1 MKEYTKKMICHLKR
15 GILSSLIFGTLAFCT
30 GSIAFA
36 QEETQPVPGNIGTT
50 NSPIY
55 NGPFPSTF
63 QKELVG
69 PLLLLRAGEVNEAN
83 TELTLPLYEGKLRD
97 GKKVWYVLT
106 DTSDQG
112 NANALGLN
120 FSAKLIY
127 AETGKAVRMARIE
140 KGMLIFEKGAVDFKP
155 ERSYTPGDGANP
167 FPPKASNPGSIGD
180 ADYSP
185 LVKIV
190 NAGGHIYNAPMIA
203 FNVDAKQISF
213 PNGNVDHRLVH
224 DKVLRID
231 PEKGTVTFKLT
242 PGFSFARP
250 VMYLSFDSNDPVAAV
265 LEAST
270 YSLGMKDLLVGT
282 DDGAFSPVERLFVF
296 LNGPTGKG
304 NPQRQG
310 INSAILDQI
319 GEPLNVFGG
328 VPTIAGDYSPMWD
341 LNLGVWTDEAVQKG
355 YRSRQTEEFSILRL
369 VQEGFITG
377 PGGKPYGSTGI
388 IVNCPVV
395 KRLL

>member
-1 MKEYTKKMICHLKR
+1 MKNYTKVIGQMLNRSLCLYVLMF
-15 GILSSLIFGTLAFCT
+15 ILVIGA
-30 GSIAFA
+30 GSVSA
-36 QEETQPVPGNIGTT
+36 QDETTPVPGNIGTT
-50 NSPIY
+50 NSVIY
-55 NGPFPSTF
+55 NGPWPSSS

-83 TELTLPLYEGKLRD
+83 TELTLPLYEGKMKD
-97 GKKVWYVLT
+97 GRKVWYVVT
-106 DTSDQG
+106 DTNDAG

-120 FSAKLIY
+120 YSAKLTY
-127 AETGKAVRMARIE
+127 AEVGKAVRTARIE
-140 KGMLIFEKGAVDFKP
+140 KGGLVFDQGTVDFKP
-155 ERSYTPGDGANP
+155 ERSLTPGDGAAP
-167 FPPKASNPGSIGD
+167 FPPKAAQPGSIGD
-180 ADYSP
+180 ANYSP
-185 LVKIV
+185 LVKII
-190 NAGGHIYNAPMIA
+190 NAGGFIYNAPIIA
-203 FNVDAKQISF
+203 FGVEANQISF
-213 PNGNVDHRLVH
+213 PNGNVDHKLVH

-231 PEKGTVTFKLT
+231 PAKGTVTFKLT

-270 YSLGMKDLLVGT
+270 VAPGLSDLQIGK
-282 DDGAFSPVERLFVF
+282 DDGAFSAVERLFVF
-296 LNGPTGKG
+296 LNGPTGKD

-310 INSAILDQI
+310 INSAILDQL

-341 LNLGVWTDEAVQKG
+341 LNLGVWTDDAIKKG
-355 YRSRQTEEFSILRL
+355 YRSRLTEEFSILRM
-369 VQEGFITG
+369 VQGGFITG

>member
-1 MKEYTKKMICHLKR
+1 MGSAL
-15 GILSSLIFGTLAFCT
+15 LAYSA
-30 GSIAFA
+30 GQAAA
-36 QEETQPVPGNIGTT
+36 QEETAPVPGNIGTT
-50 NSPIY
+50 NSPLY
-55 NGPFPSTF
+55 NGPWPSES
-63 QKELVG
+63 QKELIG
-69 PLLLLRAGEVNEAN
+69 PYQLLKAGVVNDAN
-83 TELTLPLYEGKLRD
+83 TELTLPLYEGRMKD
-97 GKKVWYVLT
+97 GRKVWYVLT
-106 DTSDQG
+106 DTNDEG
-112 NANALGLN
+112 NARSLGLN
-120 FSAKLIY
+120 YSTKLTY
-127 AETGKAVRMARIE
+127 AETGKAVRTARIE
-140 KGMLIFEKGAVDFKP
+140 KGGLVFDQGTVDFKP
-155 ERSYTPGDGANP
+155 ERSLTPGDGANP
-167 FPPKASNPGSIGD
+167 FPPKASSPGSVGD
-180 ADYSP
+180 ANYSP
-185 LVKIV
+185 LVKII
-190 NAGGHIYNAPMIA
+190 NANGYIYNAPIIA
-203 FNVDAKQISF
+203 FGVDARQISF
-213 PNGNVDHRLVH
+213 PNGNVDHKLVH

-270 YSLGMKDLLVGT
+270 VAPGLSDLQIGK
-282 DDGAFSPVERLFVF
+282 DDGAFSAVERLFVF

-310 INSAILDQI
+310 INSAILDGS

-355 YRSRQTEEFSILRL
+355 YRSRLTEEFAILRM
-369 VQEGFITG
+369 VQDGFITA
-377 PGGKPYGSTGI
+377 PGGKAYGSTGI

>member
-1 MKEYTKKMICHLKR
+1 MKNYTKV
-15 GILSSLIFGTLAFCT
+15 FGQKLNRSFCLYVLMFVVLVIGA
-30 GSIAFA
+30 GSVSA
-36 QEETQPVPGNIGTT
+36 QDETTPVPGNIGTT

-55 NGPFPSTF
+55 NGPWPSTS
-63 QKELVG
+63 QKELIG
-69 PLLLLRAGEVNEAN
+69 PLMLLRAGEVNEAN
-83 TELTLPLYEGKLRD
+83 TELTLPLYEGKMKD
-97 GKKVWYVLT
+97 GRKVWYVVT
-106 DTSDQG
+106 DTNDAG

-120 FSAKLIY
+120 YSAKLSY
-127 AETGKAVRMARIE
+127 AEVGKAVRTARLE
-140 KGMLIFEKGAVDFKP
+140 KGGLVFDQGTVDFRP
-155 ERSYTPGDGANP
+155 ERSLTPGDGANP
-167 FPPKASNPGSIGD
+167 FPPKAAQPGSIGD
-180 ADYSP
+180 ANYSP
-185 LVKIV
+185 LVKII
-190 NAGGHIYNAPMIA
+190 NAGGFIYNAPIIA
-203 FNVDAKQISF
+203 FGVEANQISF
-213 PNGNVDHRLVH
+213 PNGKVDHKFVH

-270 YSLGMKDLLVGT
+270 VAPGLSDLQIGK
-282 DDGAFSPVERLFVF
+282 DDGAFSAVERLFVF
-296 LNGPTGKG
+296 LNGPTGKK

-310 INSAILDQI
+310 INSAILDQL

-341 LNLGVWTDEAVQKG
+341 LNLGVWTDEAVKNN
-355 YRSRQTEEFSILRL
+355 YRSRLTEEFAILRM

>member
-1 MKEYTKKMICHLKR
+1 MKNYTKVFGQMLNR
-15 GILSSLIFGTLAFCT
+15 SLCLYVLMFVLVVGA
-30 GSIAFA
+30 GSVSA
-36 QEETQPVPGNIGTT
+36 QDETQPVPGNIGTT

-55 NGPFPSTF
+55 NGPWPSSS

-83 TELTLPLYEGKLRD
+83 TELTLPLYEGKMKD
-97 GKKVWYVLT
+97 GRKVWYVVT
-106 DTSDQG
+106 DTNDAG

-120 FSAKLIY
+120 YSAKLTY
-127 AETGKAVRMARIE
+127 AEVGKAVRTARIE
-140 KGMLIFEKGAVDFKP
+140 KGGLVFDQGTVDFKP
-155 ERSYTPGDGANP
+155 ERSLTPGDGAAP
-167 FPPKASNPGSIGD
+167 FPPKAAQAGSIGD
-180 ADYSP
+180 ANYSP

-190 NAGGHIYNAPMIA
+190 NGGGFIYNAPIIA
-203 FNVDAKQISF
+203 FDVEASRISF
-213 PNGNVDHRLVH
+213 PNGNVDHKFVH

-270 YSLGMKDLLVGT
+270 VAPGLSDLQIGK
-282 DDGAFSPVERLFVF
+282 DDGAFSAVERLFVF
-296 LNGPTGKG
+296 LNGPTGKE

-310 INSAILDQI
+310 INSAILDGL

-341 LNLGVWTDEAVQKG
+341 LNLGVWTDDAVKKG
-355 YRSRQTEEFSILRL
+355 YRSRLTEEFAILRM
-369 VQEGFITG
+369 VQGGFITG